1 MTRDFLTCYSCLF
14 YNSMI
19 RDKHFLTFKLMSD
32 TVKSWLWSLLAINM
46 VNTGYLNSYF
56 KHPCTLGEVFLVRPC
71 ILHWLMGFRQIASLL
86 IRLVQETLV
95 HLLLSHQ
102 TIVFITIAF
111 SLCWFCGFSS
121 YFSSQCQFE
130 REDDWWMPHFV
141 FCYGRTKS
149 KN

>member
-1 MTRDFLTCYSCLF
+1 MIPLSHKYGKHRVFKFLFQAPMYPRGS
-14 YNSMI
+14 
-19 RDKHFLTFKLMSD
+19 
-32 TVKSWLWSLLAINM
+32 
-46 VNTGYLNSYF
+46 
-56 KHPCTLGEVFLVRPC
+56 FLVRPC

-130 REDDWWMPHFV
+130 REDDWWMPHFAEERKV
-141 FCYGRTKS
+141 KTKQHS
-149 KN
+149 SLDKKIPPILRPLVISPPKDKPPKELNLN